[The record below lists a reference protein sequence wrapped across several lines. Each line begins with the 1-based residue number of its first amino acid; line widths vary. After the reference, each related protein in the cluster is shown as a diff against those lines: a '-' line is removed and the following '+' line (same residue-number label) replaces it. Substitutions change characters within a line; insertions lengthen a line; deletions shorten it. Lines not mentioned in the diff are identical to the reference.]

1 MNNNFKIVLKI
12 IIVIVILLN
21 LPFQKVFSENI
32 ENVAASLSATDVQ
45 KQQNGKS
52 IYIYNTHQG
61 EEYASQSVKEG
72 SRYLMQLLQN
82 KGYDVNYE
90 TTDFELYKTKNHI
103 DYAYSYTVSKKY
115 LNKALSKHGEY
126 DLVIDF
132 HRDSI
137 KKSLSTITVD
147 HKNYAKLM
155 FVVGKSSEHYPAVKK
170 RCEKLSSMLNQ
181 KIPKICR
188 GVYIKQSHYN
198 QGTTDNMM
206 LIEVG
211 ANQNTFEEVQNS
223 LNILALVLD
232 EYLSA

>member
-1 MNNNFKIVLKI
+1 
-12 IIVIVILLN
+12 
-21 LPFQKVFSENI
+21 
-32 ENVAASLSATDVQ
+32 
-45 KQQNGKS
+45 
-52 IYIYNTHQG
+52 
-61 EEYASQSVKEG
+61 
-72 SRYLMQLLQN
+72 MQLLE
-82 KGYDVNYE
+82 KRGYEVDYE

-103 DYAYSYTVSKKY
+103 DYAKSYTVLQKY
-115 LNKALSKHGEY
+115 LSQAVKEHGEY

-147 HKNYAKLM
+147 NKNYAKLM
-155 FVVGKSSEHYPAVKK
+155 FVVGKGSSHYNEVNK

-188 GVYIKQSHYN
+188 GVYLKQSHYN
-198 QGTTDNMM
+198 QGVTDNMM

-211 ANQNTFEEVQNS
+211 ANENTYEEVQNS
-223 LNILALVLD
+223 LNILAMVLD

>member
-1 MNNNFKIVLKI
+1 MNKNIKIIFKIVV
-12 IIVIVILLN
+12 VIVILFN
-21 LPFQKVFSENI
+21 LPFQSIYSESV
-32 ENVAASLSATDVQ
+32 ENVVSSLTTTHVK
-45 KQQNGKS
+45 KQLNGKS

-61 EEYASQSVKEG
+61 EEYATKSVKEG
-72 SRYLMQLLQN
+72 SRYLMQLLEN
-82 KGYDVNYE
+82 RGYEVDYE

-103 DYAYSYTVSKKY
+103 DYAKSYSVSQKY
-115 LNKALSKHGEY
+115 LTQAVEKHGKY

-137 KKSLSTITVD
+137 KKNLSTITVD

-155 FVVGKSSEHYPAVKK
+155 FVVGKGSSHYSAVNK
-170 RCEKLSSMLNQ
+170 RCEKLADMLNG

-188 GVYIKQSHYN
+188 GVYLKQSHYN
-198 QGTTDNMM
+198 QGVTDNMV

-211 ANQNTFEEVQNS
+211 ANENTYEEVQNS
-223 LNILALVLD
+223 LNILAMVLD

>member
-1 MNNNFKIVLKI
+1 MNKNIKIIFKIVV
-12 IIVIVILLN
+12 VIVILFN
-21 LPFQKVFSENI
+21 LPFQSIYSESV
-32 ENVAASLSATDVQ
+32 ENVVSSLTTTNVK
-45 KQQNGKS
+45 KQLNGKS

-61 EEYASQSVKEG
+61 EEYATKSVKEG
-72 SRYLMQLLQN
+72 SRYLMQLLEN
-82 KGYDVNYE
+82 RGYEVDYE

-103 DYAYSYTVSKKY
+103 DYAKSYSVSQKY
-115 LNKALSKHGEY
+115 LTQAVEKHGKY

-137 KKSLSTITVD
+137 KKNLSTITVD

-155 FVVGKSSEHYPAVKK
+155 FVVGKGSSHYSAVNNT
-170 RCEKLSSMLNQ
+170 RSRVADMLNG

-188 GVYIKQSHYN
+188 GVYLKQSHYN
-198 QGTTDNMM
+198 QGVTDNMV

-211 ANQNTFEEVQNS
+211 ANENTYEEVQNS
-223 LNILALVLD
+223 LNILAMVLD